1 MKRWI
6 FALAAALALLAG
18 CSSNPQPL
26 PATEPPVTERAWEP
40 FTGAVRLYEY
50 YHEDGEARLWEE
62 DIIHMSE
69 LYLDDY
75 TQLTPF
81 PSRIQYP
88 NGDVEYDTA
97 RYVPELREYYLT
109 RINDLIPKLEGM
121 DSQDILFYLQETV
134 AACHDAHLEVYITG
148 EYQLFPLYLEPL
160 YAEDGTWGFYVLG
173 CKEGEKELPF
183 ARLSAINGIPVE
195 EIAQRLKS
203 WISYENEYWLLHV
216 MARNALLGTDYL
228 CRGGILEPGA
238 EEAEFTFVSAEG
250 EEFTRTL
257 ASLTQFQYS
266 NLSWDIYGMYQWENH
281 PFTYKKQ
288 ESNYF
293 FEYHE
298 QTNTIFARVHRF
310 QETQGYT
317 LQQFGNEMLAV
328 GRENGFIDAV
338 VIDLRSNPGGYRS
351 LGFPELFT
359 VLERMDIG
367 TIYVLM
373 DNSTFSNGVFT
384 AGVMKQRLENVVLVG
399 APAGQPVNFYGS
411 VEDITTPN
419 EKITFR
425 LPGAWWII
433 DPEDTDEALMPDI
446 QVLQTLE
453 DYQNG
458 MDTVL
463 QAVYAMIGG
472 NQ

>member
-1 MKRWI
+1 MKRI
-6 FALAAALALLAG
+6 FLALALAALLLAG
-18 CSSNPQPL
+18 CGSPPQPL
-26 PATEPPVTERAWEP
+26 PTTEPPVTENVWEP

-50 YHEDGEARLWEE
+50 YHETGEARLWEE

-69 LYLDDY
+69 VYLDDY

-81 PSRIQYP
+81 PSRIQFP
-88 NGDVEYDTA
+88 DGDVEYDA
-97 RYVPELREYYLT
+97 QRYSPELREYYLA
-109 RINDLIPKLEGM
+109 RINALIPMLEGM
-121 DSQDILFYLQETV
+121 DGQDILFYLQETV

-160 YAEDGTWGFYVLG
+160 YREDGSWGFYVLG
-173 CKEGEKELPF
+173 CREGEQELPF
-183 ARLSAINGIPVE
+183 ARLVAINGIPVE
-195 EIAQRLKS
+195 EIVERLKI

-238 EEAEFTFVSAEG
+238 EEAEFTFESVDG
-250 EEFTRTL
+250 ERFTRSL
-257 ASLTQFQYS
+257 VSLTQFQYS
-266 NLSWDIYGMYQWENH
+266 NLSWDLYGMYQWENH
-281 PFTYKKQ
+281 PFTHRKS

-293 FEYHE
+293 FQYHE
-298 QTNTIFARVHRF
+298 KTNTIFARIHRF

-328 GRENGFIDAV
+328 GREKGTIDAV

-359 VLERMDIG
+359 VLERMDID

-384 AGVMKQRLENVVLVG
+384 AGVMTQRLENVVLVG
-399 APAGQPVNFYGS
+399 SPAGQPVNFYGS
-411 VEDITTPN
+411 VEDMTTPN
-419 EKITFR
+419 GKITFR
-425 LPGAWWII
+425 LPGAWWLI
-433 DPEDTDEALMPDI
+433 DPENTDPALMPDI

-453 DYQNG
+453 DYRNG
-458 MDTVL
+458 VDTVL
-463 QAVYAMIGG
+463 ETVYAMIGG